1 MGSLRL
7 LQRVYEVN
15 TAFII
20 ILRCYLSF
28 SLCWYLHWS
37 YKRNDKI
44 ACTLVNIKAM
54 TSNCIFHHYTHA
66 IKRKSVLSEP
76 VKDTNFIK
84 FWSLSTFKK
93 IFYVIM
99 ERMHTALLL
108 LIMLAVLSNSTCVIV
123 WVATWIWHLFMDHHF
138 CLRELQSKYGYSD
151 LCIWCDRHFHENK
164 WNEPVL
170 SMNNSQWLLPW
181 MKIEISSERIWKTC
195 ICHCE
200 LDSFRIVE
208 KLF

>member
-1 MGSLRL
+1 MLFVIFTVL
-7 LQRVYEVN
+7 IF
-15 TAFII
+15 APII
-20 ILRCYLSF
+20 QKEWQNCVYLS
-28 SLCWYLHWS
+28 
-37 YKRNDKI
+37 KNQG
-44 ACTLVNIKAM
+44 KAM

-66 IKRKSVLSEP
+66 IKRKSILSEP
-76 VKDTNFIK
+76 VKYTNFIK
-84 FWSLSTFKK
+84 FWSLSTFLK
-93 IFYVIM
+93 IFCVIM

-108 LIMLAVLSNSTCVIV
+108 LIMLAAWVNSTCVIV

-181 MKIEISSERIWKTC
+181 MKIEISSESYNLEDLYLPLWTWQFQNSWKA
-195 ICHCE
+195 
-200 LDSFRIVE
+200 F
-208 KLF
+208 F